1 MTATSRLV
9 RLALTISALA
19 VLAGACGGS
28 GADTDAVAPTE
39 ADSDEATGDPTSD
52 TSTDETDGGA
62 AEDDGASADEGTDDE
77 GESTETTQPPAGTDH
92 GRVVAI
98 GEEFLLADLLTLGIV
113 PVASSATVPDA
124 GFGGID
130 PAATEG
136 IEVLPMV
143 GLSIEQ
149 VAALQPD
156 TVVTLEFVVDQIGAD
171 IAEGL
176 GNLVVVP
183 DGLST
188 EEQISILG
196 ELLDREARAT
206 EALGEL
212 EQARAAAAA
221 AVGDDCVVSLASI
234 FPGPSVAAWVE
245 PIGPLPRGVVDAGCA
260 LDPGSGEADADT
272 NGRAFLSL
280 EELGLLD
287 APTIVLLQSSSVEGE
302 DDAVADIAANPLWQT
317 LPAVGADRV
326 VVLDRLGYPGVQGQI
341 RFLADLTA
349 ALG

>member
-9 RLALTISALA
+9 RLALTIIALA

-28 GADTDAVAPTE
+28 DDDTDAAPPTE
-39 ADSDEATGDPTSD
+39 ADGYDAATESPD
-52 TSTDETDGGA
+52 TA
-62 AEDDGASADEGTDDE
+62 
-77 GESTETTQPPAGTDH
+77 QPPASVDH

-98 GEEFLLADLLTLGIV
+98 GEEFLLADLLSLGIA
-113 PVASSATVPDA
+113 PVASSATVPEV

-130 PAATEG
+130 PATTEG

-143 GLSIEQ
+143 GLSVEQ

-188 EEQISILG
+188 EDQITVLG
-196 ELLDREARAT
+196 ELLDREA
-206 EALGEL
+206 E
-212 EQARAAAAA
+212 AA
-221 AVGDDCVVSLASI
+221 AVLDELAQARTDAAEAIGGDCVVSLASI

-245 PIGPLPRGVVDAGCA
+245 PIGPLPRGVVDAGCT
-260 LDPGSGEADADT
+260 LDPGSGAAEADS

-280 EELGLLD
+280 EQLELLD

-302 DDAVADIAANPLWQT
+302 DDAVTDIAANPLWQS

-326 VVLDRLGYPGVQGQI
+326 IVLDRLGYPGVSGQI
-341 RFLADLTA
+341 RFLADLAA